1 MTPKFS
7 IRGDWMRDPIKWFEE
22 AINSGKYKK
31 EVIAEIRA
39 CISEDGFNVG
49 KFMDWLSEQLEKD
62 IGDN

>member
-1 MTPKFS
+1 
-7 IRGDWMRDPIKWFEE
+7 MRDPIKWFEE

-39 CISEDGFNVG
+39 CISEDGFNVD